1 MVYPLSAARVIK
13 EPLVHFLLVGLLIFV
28 TFDFIPNQGS
38 DDVRVIVVGEAQ
50 LLPLIMARNPSL
62 GEDAA
67 REYLKSIEQAQHA
80 QLTEDYVRE
89 EVMYRQAIA
98 LGLDNNNYNARR
110 RLIGQLEYINQ
121 AFIFDSLEVD
131 EHELVAHFKA
141 NKQRYFVPQQVTFTH
156 VYFSSDS
163 ASSDRS
169 SSNKDGDAARDQA
182 DVELAHLNNINLPF
196 HLASSRGEHFL
207 YHRNYVNKNM
217 DEVASH
223 FGASFAASVFAVDQP
238 QGNWLGPFQSEY
250 GYHLVLLSSYK
261 EGYVPPLTDIQAK
274 VLDDLTRIRVK
285 EQLDRLY
292 EEVRSTYEIQI
303 AEPGL
308 ES

>member
-1 MVYPLSAARVIK
+1 M
-13 EPLVHFLLVGLLIFV
+13 LIFV
-28 TFDFIPNQGS
+28 TFDFIPQKATVDAS
-38 DDVRVIVVGEAQ
+38 AIVVGEAG
-50 LLPLIMARNPSL
+50 LLPLIMARNPRL

-67 REYLKSIEQAQHA
+67 REYLKSIAPAQHA
-80 QLTEDYVRE
+80 KLTEEYVRE

-207 YHRNYVNKNM
+207 YHRNYVNKHM

-223 FGASFAASVFAVDQP
+223 FGA
-238 QGNWLGPFQSEY
+238 
-250 GYHLVLLSSYK
+250 
-261 EGYVPPLTDIQAK
+261 
-274 VLDDLTRIRVK
+274 
-285 EQLDRLY
+285 
-292 EEVRSTYEIQI
+292 
-303 AEPGL
+303 
-308 ES
+308 